1 MPYGRLEATRP
12 GEYLL
17 LDTTRLD
24 VFAMDPVTLRWV
36 QAELTVGWTCMTG
49 ASPG

>member
-1 MPYGRLEATRP
+1 MSAWNTCPLR

-17 LDTTRLD
+17 LVTTRLD

-36 QAELTVGWTCMTG
+36 QGEQ
-49 ASPG
+49 